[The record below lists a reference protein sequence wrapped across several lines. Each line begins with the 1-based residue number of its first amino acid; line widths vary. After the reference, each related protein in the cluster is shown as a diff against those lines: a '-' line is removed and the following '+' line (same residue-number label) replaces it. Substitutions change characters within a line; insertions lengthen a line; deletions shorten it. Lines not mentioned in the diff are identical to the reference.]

1 MSEYL
6 TTAKDELAGGWIQG
20 DLHNTQG
27 VCMLGALAYAD
38 WALLNTQLGPSKHYR
53 AAELLLR
60 KKIAEMWPDLPV
72 FIDDYRCCP
81 GSTTRPNAPTKTYST
96 CSTKRFCQR
105 KSKANSRD
113 HADLR
118 GML

>member
-38 WALLNTQLGPSKHYR
+38 CALLNAQLGPSKHYR

-72 FIDDYRCCP
+72 FIDGLPVLP
-81 GSTTRPNAPTKTYST
+81 GFNDAPERTHQDVLDV
-96 CSTKRFCQR
+96 FD
-105 KSKANSRD
+105 KAILS
-113 HADLR
+113 AQEQ
-118 GML
+118 GE